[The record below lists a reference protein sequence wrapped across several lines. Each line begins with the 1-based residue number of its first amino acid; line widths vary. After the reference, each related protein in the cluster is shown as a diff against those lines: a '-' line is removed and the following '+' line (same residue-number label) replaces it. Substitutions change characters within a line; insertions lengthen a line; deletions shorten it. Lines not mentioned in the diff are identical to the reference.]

1 MRKLFIVAF
10 AFLAAFTSKAQDV
23 ITRFDGTDILAI
35 IQSTDN
41 DRILFKYWKD
51 TADHLYEID
60 NSDVLMVRYND
71 GRCVVYPEGQKVL
84 EGINAPAVPVEE
96 EPAWSSFARP
106 GMSYDEYKNWYD
118 HRAYIPSRHDPYNP
132 STAGWCS
139 FFFTGLGQGI
149 DGEWGRAAG
158 YFGLYWGFRLLAWS
172 TADELDFDNGYHVS
186 YSGISALL
194 RLSATVVK
202 VCSIVDAVR
211 MAKVKNM
218 YHQDLRH
225 SGYAGNVQFDV
236 QPFFANAAP
245 SYGIG
250 SSAGDL
256 RPVTG
261 LSFRLSF

>member
-1 MRKLFIVAF
+1 MRKFIIVAL
-10 AFLAAFTSKAQDV
+10 ASLAAFTSKAQDV

-35 IQSTDN
+35 IQSAD
-41 DRILFKYWKD
+41 DDHILFKYWKD
-51 TADHLYEID
+51 TVDQLYEID

-71 GRCVVYPEGQKVL
+71 GRCVVYPAGQKVL
-84 EGINAPAVPVEE
+84 EGMNTPSSPVME

-106 GMSYDEYKNWYD
+106 GMSYNEYKNWYNPKM
-118 HRAYIPSRHDPYNP
+118 YTPSRHDPYNP

-149 DGEWGRAAG
+149 DGEWGRAG
-158 YFGLYWGFRLLAWS
+158 TYFGLYWGFRLLAWG
-172 TADELDFDNGYHVS
+172 TADELSFDNGYYVS
-186 YSGISALL
+186 YSGVSALL
-194 RLSATVVK
+194 RLGATVVK
-202 VCSIVDAVR
+202 ICSIVDAVR
-211 MAKVKNM
+211 VAKVKNM
-218 YHQDLRH
+218 YHQDLRG

-236 QPFFANAAP
+236 QPFFASAP

-250 SSAGDL
+250 SNAGDL